1 MPYSTSSAAGLFK
14 ALSDENRVHILELLA
29 SGEQFACVLLSVLS
43 ISQPTLSHHMKTLC
57 DSGLVLWHK
66 EGKWMYYR
74 LSSQGLRALAE
85 YLELLADEAEAPAP
99 DAAKCC

>member
-1 MPYSTSSAAGLFK
+1 
-14 ALSDENRVHILELLA
+14 
-29 SGEQFACVLLSVLS
+29 
-43 ISQPTLSHHMKTLC
+43 MKTLC
-57 DSGLVLWHK
+57 DSGLVLWRK

>member
-1 MPYSTSSAAGLFK
+1 MPYSASSAAGLFK

-29 SGEQFACVLLSVLS
+29 SGEQCACVLLSVLS

-57 DSGLVLWHK
+57 DSGLVQGRK

-74 LSSQGLRALAE
+74 LSPQGLHTLAE
-85 YLELLADEAEAPAP
+85 FLELLADEAEVSAS
-99 DAAKCC
+99 DAAPCC